1 MILVPYDE
9 PEDQAWREWR
19 DRGIAQ
25 HGTMKANFAFG
36 HKPDIDDRLYKEMRS
51 FLMSRFHNKCAYC
64 ETPILRYTVDVEH
77 YRPKGRVTDA
87 NRRVVKVSHMGN
99 EYDHPGYFWEVYD
112 WKNLLPSCEFCN
124 RRRHHDAQDATWG
137 KETCFPVEQD
147 RYAWPWD
154 SNDLEKPLLIHPRF
168 EDPNEH
174 LTFIRGINDETGNPF
189 CCVQPKD
196 ARGET
201 TKRVLG
207 LNDERLN
214 RPRLDAYAE
223 GWMRFQLPPIY
234 PMGITVNPSVVKTSD
249 DHMQYPFE
257 VLNRAADIFRM
268 AGHMLGQR
276 LLHRLGLGLVVFFVD
291 DGMQAF
297 PLPPFPLRR
306 N

>member
-223 GWMRFQLPPIY
+223 GYNRMGEVFDRIKLLRDASRDALPYYRSDLQRVKEEVNCIWNGEKPYTAFGRLGIVNYRAHLEEELGIVMQLPP
-234 PMGITVNPSVVKTSD
+234 
-249 DHMQYPFE
+249 
-257 VLNRAADIFRM
+257 L
-268 AGHMLGQR
+268 
-276 LLHRLGLGLVVFFVD
+276 
-291 DGMQAF
+291 
-297 PLPPFPLRR
+297 PLK
-306 N
+306 